1 MAEPWIEAI
10 GLVAGVL
17 GIVAWVPQIREVWV
31 HKRHEGISLPTFLV
45 VTVALSLW
53 LVYGVLVESIAMIFS
68 NVFTLGV
75 ILAVTVSTA
84 WARIYLGAHYPSDCM
99 FSIPQS
105 FLIMGVS
112 ISIFYLEKI
121 SCGSCVRIVEPLDH
135 AEYDHKPVH
144 TRSYSSGELPSGA
157 AF

>member
-53 LVYGVLVESIAMIFS
+53 LIYGVLVESIAMIFS

-75 ILAVTVSTA
+75 ILAVV
-84 WARIYLGAHYPSDCM
+84 I
-99 FSIPQS
+99 
-105 FLIMGVS
+105 GV
-112 ISIFYLEKI
+112 
-121 SCGSCVRIVEPLDH
+121 VRNL
-135 AEYDHKPVH
+135 
-144 TRSYSSGELPSGA
+144 R
-157 AF
+157 

>member
-17 GIVAWVPQIREVWV
+17 GIVAWVPQIREVWI

-53 LVYGVLVESIAMIFS
+53 LVYGILVESIAMIFS

-75 ILAVTVSTA
+75 ILAVV
-84 WARIYLGAHYPSDCM
+84 I
-99 FSIPQS
+99 
-105 FLIMGVS
+105 GV
-112 ISIFYLEKI
+112 
-121 SCGSCVRIVEPLDH
+121 VRLRRTETK
-135 AEYDHKPVH
+135 A
-144 TRSYSSGELPSGA
+144 
-157 AF
+157 

>member
-1 MAEPWIEAI
+1 MAMRLGKVMAEPWIEAI

-53 LVYGVLVESIAMIFS
+53 LVYGILVESIAMIFS

-75 ILAVTVSTA
+75 ILAVV
-84 WARIYLGAHYPSDCM
+84 I
-99 FSIPQS
+99 
-105 FLIMGVS
+105 GV
-112 ISIFYLEKI
+112 
-121 SCGSCVRIVEPLDH
+121 VRLRRTESK
-135 AEYDHKPVH
+135 A
-144 TRSYSSGELPSGA
+144 
-157 AF
+157 